1 MVHVASS
8 RPQSSACRLTSS
20 ASCSCTAAFQ
30 CRSSFS
36 LCRRMRSL
44 FRISCASRS
53 SSNLLI
59 LTCASGRVCH
69 EGRCVS
75 HSATQ
80 TWQADPE
87 TCLWIAWI
95 SSIRQSLT
103 SPRPH
108 SAPAML
114 ILSLSPARF
123 LFLRRL
129 RPAPQAQPVGSR
141 GSGIW
146 EKDHPRPTDSR
157 HWSLATALMRRLT
170 GTGTRTR

>member
-129 RPAPQAQPVGSR
+129 RPAPPADLRLNRYSR
-141 GSGIW
+141 IG
-146 EKDHPRPTDSR
+146 PRIR
-157 HWSLATALMRRLT
+157 VIGHWPLYCSELRLT
-170 GTGTRTR
+170 GRGTGTRTR